1 MKLPILMAFAVAFV
15 TIVVLGTVVVE
26 QKHVIDAQ
34 RVYMQAGCN
43 GRYQGAE

>member
-1 MKLPILMAFAVAFV
+1 MRVALIVAFV
-15 TIVVLGTVVVE
+15 AIVILGTVVVE
-26 QKHVIDAQ
+26 QKHVIDGQ